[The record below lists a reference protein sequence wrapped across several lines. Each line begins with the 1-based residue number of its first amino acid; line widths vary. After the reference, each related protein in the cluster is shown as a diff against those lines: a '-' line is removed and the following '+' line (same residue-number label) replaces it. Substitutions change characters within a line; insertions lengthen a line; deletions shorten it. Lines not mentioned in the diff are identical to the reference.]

1 MTRRLFV
8 WALLSAIFAAVGRS
22 IDKPRFWVFA
32 GIWLGIALYGLLAV
46 DPSLA
51 DERRKPAGATID
63 PGALMAIR
71 LSAATAIVLALIDID
86 RFHWS
91 DTVPPMIRIPAMAL
105 YAAGALLA
113 VHAMIANRFFSV
125 AVRIQNDR
133 GHHVISGGPY
143 RFVRHP
149 GYLGMMIALPAA
161 VLALGSWVALAPA
174 LLYSLVIARRAAK
187 EDAYLRSK
195 LDGYD
200 AFAARVRYRLIPGVW

>member
-8 WALLSAIFAAVGRS
+8 WALLAAIFAAVGRS

-91 DTVPPMIRIPAMAL
+91 DTVPSMLRIPAMAL

-149 GYLGMMIALPAA
+149 G
-161 VLALGSWVALAPA
+161 W
-174 LLYSLVIARRAAK
+174 
-187 EDAYLRSK
+187 DLRVFV
-195 LDGYD
+195 LDGEVLTSMRP
-200 AFAARVRYRLIPGVW
+200 FPPT